1 MFTLKKIWNALN
13 HAGKPWQISLAIALG
28 MLVGF
33 TPILS
38 IHNIVVLF
46 IVFILNIH
54 LSIFLLSVSFFGMI
68 GLILDPLFASI
79 GKTLLTSNSLES
91 LFTSWFNDPI
101 LHLTYF
107 NNTITMGSFIVS
119 TILFFFI
126 YKFSSIILVKYRMV
140 IAVKLK
146 NIPILNKLDFF
157 KNEDIKEVKTF
168 RILGI
173 STFFILIGIVS
184 VFIISF
190 LDGIIKTN
198 LETAINKSSDKVVK
212 IGSLSTSFFN
222 SSVILQNLEIKDK
235 NDNKNNTNIKNI
247 TVDIDLGQ
255 LIFEK
260 IIINNL
266 KIDGISFPSSVVSKQ
281 ITSKTTSKNEPSL
294 SKEKKS
300 ANILALQDL
309 SNIKIEKNFDKNIK
323 KQFDKYKGYYEQIK
337 PLFNKEKEVVKNR
350 ADGKFIYYTLD
361 SNLPT
366 LLIRKGTFSIVK
378 DKNLIN
384 GTFKDFTTNQFLY
397 KKPFTI
403 SIDTKTEDLNH
414 IILNGSFIETKEKKE
429 DTLNIKVNGFS
440 LNDIEEKTLNIKNT
454 KVNSIIDLKIVN
466 KNKISGFQS
475 IKVLTTDISFPE
487 TNKYIKLLNN
497 SLIQTQG
504 INGNVKISGTL
515 NSPKL
520 KIDSNIDSILKDKVK
535 IILKSQKSVIKDEIK
550 SKAKE
555 KIKSKLKGILGF

>member
-266 KIDGISFPSSVVSKQ
+266 KIDGISFPTSVVSKQ